1 MKNLMMSLPKFLK
14 VTPSSNLFSFRLQS
28 TFKRYVY
35 DHILLQSK
43 YQYQLSKKQICLLHF
58 VQFSN
63 FYFIFKMYL
72 FLAKTL
78 KLLSPSQ
85 VNSNQNPHLKNWFLV
100 NSLLITCYAFIGH
113 KIKDGQ
119 NLELLHFN
127 ISKCIQQQKLCIMLK
142 NFMRVSTK
150 FFWKEI
156 FCLISHGSFL

>member
-1 MKNLMMSLPKFLK
+1 MFIPNILLLSTCICFLK
-14 VTPSSNLFSFRLQS
+14 IDLSVTLCTILKKKLF
-28 TFKRYVY
+28 
-35 DHILLQSK
+35 
-43 YQYQLSKKQICLLHF
+43 
-58 VQFSN
+58 
-63 FYFIFKMYL
+63 FIFIKMYL

-78 KLLSPSQ
+78 TSLSPSQ

-142 NFMRVSTK
+142 NFMRVSK
-150 FFWKEI
+150 FFFWKEL
-156 FCLISHGSFL
+156 FCQISHGSFLWNCSILSSKY